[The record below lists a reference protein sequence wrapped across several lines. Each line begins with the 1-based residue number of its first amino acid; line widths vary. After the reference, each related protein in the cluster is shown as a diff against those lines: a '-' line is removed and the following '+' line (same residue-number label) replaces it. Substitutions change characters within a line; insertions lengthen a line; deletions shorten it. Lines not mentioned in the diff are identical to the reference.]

1 MRQTLHP
8 LKGDPAVVALGG
20 GHGLANAL
28 RALRRVSADVT
39 AIVGVADDGGSSG
52 RLRAE
57 FDVLPPGDL
66 RMALAA
72 LCSDDMWGQTWSQV
86 IQHRFGG
93 NGELAGH
100 SLGNLLMTALWQV
113 ADDPVVG
120 LTWMAGLLEAHGT
133 VLPCST
139 TPITIHAELSDGS
152 TISGQVQVATAVERV
167 ARVWLSPAE
176 PPACPSALDAIG
188 RSDVIVIGPG
198 SWYTSVLPHF
208 LVPEQRLAIGAA
220 SATRILVTNLDPT
233 ADQET
238 RGLKLDGHLRLIGE
252 YAPNVR
258 FDVVIADPRH
268 IDDRPALEA
277 AAAGIGARLHDAP
290 VERRGAPGQHDPD
303 LLSVAL
309 RAAMGA

>member
-1 MRQTLHP
+1 MRQALQ
-8 LKGDPAVVALGG
+8 KVQGDPAVVALGG

-72 LCSDDMWGQTWSQV
+72 LCSDDMWGQTWSRV

-93 NGELAGH
+93 EGELAGH

-113 ADDPVVG
+113 ADDPVAG
-120 LTWMAGLLEAHGT
+120 LTWMAALLEAHGT

-139 TPITIHAELSDGS
+139 TPITINAELQDGA
-152 TISGQVQVATAVERV
+152 TIAGQVSVATAVERV
-167 ARVWLSPAE
+167 ARVWLTPEA
-176 PPACPSALDAIG
+176 PPACPSALDAIAKA
-188 RSDVIVIGPG
+188 DVIVAGPG

-208 LVPEQRLAIGAA
+208 LVPDQLAVLAQA
-220 SATRILVTNLDPT
+220 SAKRILVTNLDPT

-238 RGLKLDGHLRLIGE
+238 HGLKLDAHLRLIAE
-252 YAPNVR
+252 YAPSVR

-268 IDDRPALEA
+268 IDDRPALVSA
-277 AAAGIGARLHDAP
+277 AADIGATLQDSP

-309 RAAMGA
+309 RAAMGS